1 MKVKKIIIPA
11 AGFGTRMLPQ
21 TKAMPKE
28 MMPVVNKP
36 VIQYIVEE
44 AVEAGIEEVIVVTGY
59 HKRAIE
65 DHFDNTYELEEK
77 LKEKGKI
84 DELEEIRRI
93 ADMAKFVYIRQKG
106 DGYGNA
112 IPVKCA
118 RHLIGDEPFA
128 LLWGDII
135 ADKGRLK
142 QAVEAFEEHEAPIL
156 CGQRTTDPSDAE
168 KYGYIKGDQVR
179 EGLWKV
185 SDYIE
190 KPGAENKPSDIAI
203 LNGYVLTPDI
213 FPLIDSLSLD
223 KSGEYCLIDAIKELA
238 KKRDVFAIELDE
250 VAQYDTGNKLA
261 YAKTFIDFAMKDKTI
276 GDEVKSYIKKKLK

>member
-28 MMPVVNKP
+28 MMPVINKP

-44 AVEAGIEEVIVVTGY
+44 AVEAGIEEVIIVTGY

-77 LKEKGKI
+77 LKKKGKLA
-84 DELEEIRRI
+84 ELKEIKRI
-93 ADMAKFVYIRQKG
+93 AEIAKFVYIRQKG
-106 DGYGNA
+106 KGYGNA

-142 QAVEAFEEHEAPIL
+142 QAVQAFEEHKSPIL
-156 CGQRTTDPSDAE
+156 CGQKTTNPADAD

-179 EGLWKV
+179 EGLWEV

-190 KPGAENKPSDIAI
+190 KPGARNKPSDIAI

-213 FPLIDSLSLD
+213 FPLIDNLSLD

-238 KKRDVFAIELDE
+238 KKRDVYAIELDG
-250 VAQYDTGNKLA
+250 VKQYDTGNKLA
-261 YAKTFIDFAMKDKTI
+261 YAKTFLDFALKDKDI
-276 GDEVKSYIKKKLK
+276 GSEIKKYLDEL